1 MRILMTTDGSS
12 RAEAALRF
20 GAQIASR
27 TDEPLTILTV
37 IEHLA
42 DRPPPQTDAVL
53 TRARSILGVQDVRTR
68 VRIGRPAEEIL
79 REIEEGGYDLV
90 ILGKNRAHT
99 WLALFF
105 RGSTVVNVAKY
116 APVPIIVVRGEFG
129 PIRRILLCDSG
140 AGISPILGRL
150 TAQLPDLL
158 KGDEEL
164 TILHVM
170 SQISAGPGVR
180 GQQLRADA
188 EELIETHSPE
198 GELLERDIQVIER
211 PDTHLIPKVRHGLV
225 VDEILAEARS
235 GDYDLVAIGAHRG
248 KGWRSF
254 LLDDLAHKIIA
265 YVDRPVLIVR

>member
-20 GAQIASR
+20 GAQLAKR
-27 TDEPLTILTV
+27 AGEPPTILTV
-37 IEHLA
+37 IEHTR
-42 DRPPPQTDAVL
+42 DRPPPQADVILAG
-53 TRARSILGVQDVRTR
+53 ACNILGIQDVRTR
-68 VRIGRPAEEIL
+68 VRIGCPADEIL
-79 REIEEGGYDLV
+79 SEIEEGGYDLV

-105 RGSTVVNVAKY
+105 RGSTVVNVAKH
-116 APVPIIVVRGEFG
+116 AHIPIIVVRGHVG
-129 PIRRILLCDSG
+129 PIRRVMLCDSG
-140 AGISPILGRL
+140 GAVSPILSRL
-150 TAQLPDLL
+150 TAQLPNLL
-158 KGDEEL
+158 QGDEEI

-170 SQISAGPGVR
+170 SQISAGPGVK

-188 EELIETHSPE
+188 EELIETHTLE
-198 GELLERDIQVIER
+198 GEMLKRDIQVIEG
-211 PDTHLIPKVRHGLV
+211 PDTYLVPKVRHGLV

-235 GDYDLVAIGAHRG
+235 GDYDLVVIGAHRG
-248 KGWRSF
+248 KGWRRF